1 MKPYLLI
8 INDLENIMFELSVT
22 VELLIV
28 CISRKR
34 LERIYTG
41 TVRTARLV
49 HQTFNLG
56 TRVRIPH
63 GSPTKLV
70 ASVKRAMECV
80 GVFSCLIHDADA
92 TSTYHQPRSK

>member
-34 LERIYTG
+34 LERFLI
-41 TVRTARLV
+41 
-49 HQTFNLG
+49 
-56 TRVRIPH
+56 
-63 GSPTKLV
+63 KLV
-70 ASVKRAMECV
+70 ASVKRAMKCV